1 MATRFQGPKGTR
13 DFYPDAM
20 AVRRY
25 IEDAWRTVSTR
36 FGFLEVDGPTFEPLE
51 LYKIKSGD
59 EIVSQLFHFQDRA
72 DRALALRPEFTPS
85 LARMVAEKAGS
96 LPRPIKWFSI
106 PRCYR
111 AEQPQKGRLREFIQW
126 NADVLGDATTA
137 ADVELVAVC
146 VAALE
151 ELGLT
156 AREVR
161 VGWNHREL
169 LTRGLCAGPFIA
181 ERMPVA
187 YEILDK
193 LHKLDAAG
201 QNALFEAREC
211 TPGEVAVFDLLTA
224 SAKPGEQG
232 RQAMEE
238 LLASWPDDVRSEIA
252 QRQSEFANAGL
263 GDYCAF
269 DMTIVRGLAYYTGFV
284 FEAFDVGGANRA
296 LAGGGRY
303 DKLVELLGGPE
314 IPATGF
320 GMGDVVLELVLREKN
335 LLPKNLLP
343 QPDVFVV
350 NILPDPLPA
359 QRLLAHL
366 RKTHWN
372 ADHTAVT
379 GRGLHAVTSTRATKN
394 VGKLLQEAAGSG
406 ARVAAIFLP
415 DEYARGV
422 VKIKNMADRSETE
435 APAAEAVAMLRQLIG
450 ALR

>member
-1 MATRFQGPKGTR
+1 MSTRFQGPKGTR
-13 DFYPDAM
+13 DFYPEAM
-20 AVRRY
+20 AVRRH
-25 IEDAWRTVSTR
+25 IEDAWRSVSTR

-96 LPRPIKWFSI
+96 LPRPIKWFSM

-137 ADVELVAVC
+137 ADVELVSVC

-156 AREVR
+156 ARDVR

-169 LTRGLCAGPFIA
+169 MTRGLCAGPFIA
-181 ERMPVA
+181 ERMPIA

-193 LHKLDAAG
+193 LHKLDAASR
-201 QNALFEAREC
+201 NALFAAREC
-211 TPGEVAVFDLLTA
+211 TPGEVAVFNLLTEA
-224 SAKPGEQG
+224 AKPGEQG
-232 RQAMEE
+232 RQAIEE
-238 LLASWPDDVRSEIA
+238 LLAGWPDDVRHEIA
-252 QRQSEFANAGL
+252 ARQSDFANAGL

-284 FEAFDVGGANRA
+284 FEVFDAGGGNRA

-303 DKLVELLGGPE
+303 DKLIELFGGPDM
-314 IPATGF
+314 PATGF
-320 GMGDVVLELVLREKN
+320 GMGDVVLEIVLREKN
-335 LLPKNLLP
+335 LLPQNLLP

-350 NILPDPLPA
+350 NSLPDPRPA
-359 QRLLAHL
+359 QRLIADL
-366 RKTHWN
+366 RKTRWN
-372 ADHTAVT
+372 TEHTAVAQ
-379 GRGLHAVTSTRATKN
+379 RGLHAIASARVTKN

-406 ARVAAIFLP
+406 ARVAVLLLP
-415 DEYARGV
+415 DEYGRGV

-435 APAAEAVAMLRQLIG
+435 APAAEAVAAARGMID
-450 ALR
+450 ALP